1 MRKFSKRVLAV
12 TLSTAM
18 VFSLAACNRSDNGND
33 TTTSGSQN
41 ESNVESTSGN
51 EEPSSTPAADGATYT
66 YNYALADFPTNWN
79 MHTYQTEIDTD
90 ILNYITE
97 GFYEFDYNDTMDGYK
112 MVPAMAVGDPV
123 DVTAD
128 YVGQFGL
135 EEGEANR
142 AWKITLRDDLCWE
155 DGTPIKAQD
164 FVTSAE
170 LLLNPVAKN
179 YRADMLYK
187 GNMAIVGAKGFLYQ
201 GQHAFDTQIAT
212 DYFDMDTAETD
223 ENGVY
228 KVDGHDVAFKLD
240 DGAAWSSNSLSDY
253 YEAGGDYVAA
263 FTDADGNDLY
273 AEFTALADEEGY
285 IAVTPE
291 VAQKLALVIAHL
303 KGYADYDAYAADAG
317 DYAKQEWQEFCYL
330 GTSYPETDMSTV
342 GVIAASDNELVL
354 VLEKELSGFYLLYSL
369 TSSWLVNEDLY
380 KACES
385 VVDGVYQN
393 SYCTSAETTISYG
406 PYKLASFQADKQF
419 VLERNDLHH
428 DVKDGFYQTTT
439 IQCDC
444 VPEAATRLEMF
455 LNGQLDT
462 YGLTA
467 DDMETYQSSDY
478 TYYTS
483 APSTFYIAINPT
495 MSALETEQ
503 ANLGAGYNKTIL
515 TVKEFRQA
523 LCYALDRKSFALA
536 TAPTNNAAFSLY
548 SDLIIANPETGE
560 SYRSGDAAKK
570 VLVDF
575 WGLTDEVGAGKMY
588 ETMDDAIESI
598 TGYNLALAQEK
609 FNEAY
614 DIAVAS
620 GLMNEGDKVQIK
632 IGLPNSTS
640 NFYSKGYEFLVNCY
654 TQAVVGTKL
663 EGKLEFTM
671 DDTLGNGFG
680 NALRAN
686 QVDMLFGVGW
696 NGSALDPYNLMEA
709 YTSEDYRYNSCWDTT
724 TEQLT
729 VELNGVKYTA
739 SVWDWN
745 EAIMGEE
752 ITVLDENGT
761 ASQFRAGTS
770 DDNQEERYLVL
781 CALEGAVLETYEMI
795 PMIDNS
801 TAALKSMQVEFY
813 TEEYIYGV
821 GRHGDF
827 KYLTYDYS
835 DAEWDEFVAAQ
846 GGQLNYN

>member
-1 MRKFSKRVLAV
+1 M
-12 TLSTAM
+12 LSTIIAH
-18 VFSLAACNRSDNGND
+18 LHGAA
-33 TTTSGSQN
+33 
-41 ESNVESTSGN
+41 
-51 EEPSSTPAADGATYT
+51 
-66 YNYALADFPTNWN
+66 
-79 MHTYQTEIDTD
+79 
-90 ILNYITE
+90 
-97 GFYEFDYNDTMDGYK
+97 
-112 MVPAMAVGDPV
+112 
-123 DVTAD
+123 
-128 YVGQFGL
+128 
-135 EEGEANR
+135 
-142 AWKITLRDDLCWE
+142 
-155 DGTPIKAQD
+155 
-164 FVTSAE
+164 
-170 LLLNPVAKN
+170 
-179 YRADMLYK
+179 
-187 GNMAIVGAKGFLYQ
+187 
-201 GQHAFDTQIAT
+201 
-212 DYFDMDTAETD
+212 DTAE
-223 ENGVY
+223 Y
-228 KVDGHDVAFKLD
+228 Q
-240 DGAAWSSNSLSDY
+240 
-253 YEAGGDYVAA
+253 
-263 FTDADGNDLY
+263 
-273 AEFTALADEEGY
+273 
-285 IAVTPE
+285 
-291 VAQKLALVIAHL
+291 AQ
-303 KGYADYDAYAADAG
+303 AG
-317 DYAKQEWQEFCYL
+317 DYATKQEWQEFCYY

-342 GVIAASDNELVL
+342 GVLAPSDTELVL

-380 KACES
+380 KSCET

-406 PYKLASFQADKQF
+406 PYKLTSFQADKQF

-428 DVKDGFYQTTT
+428 DVKDGFYQTTA

-455 LNGQLDT
+455 LNGELDT

-483 APSTFYIAINPT
+483 TPSTFYIALNPT
-495 MSALETEQ
+495 MSALEAEQ

-560 SYRSGDAAKK
+560 SYRSGEAAKK

-575 WGLTDEVGAGKMY
+575 WGLSDEVGSGKMY
-588 ETMDDAIESI
+588 ETMDDAIESV

-609 FNEAY
+609 FDEAY
-614 DIAVAS
+614 DIAVAQ

-654 TQAVVGTKL
+654 TEAVVGTKL

-709 YTSEDYRYNSCWDTT
+709 YTSEDYRYNRCWDTT
-724 TEQLT
+724 AEMLT
-729 VELNGVKYTA
+729 VELNGVEYTA

-752 ITVLDENGT
+752 ITVTAADGT
-761 ASQFRAGTS
+761 TSTFRAGVS

-813 TEEYIYGV
+813 TEEYVYGV

-827 KYLTYDYS
+827 KYLSYDYS
-835 DAEWDEFVAAQ
+835 DAEWTDFVASQ

>member
-12 TLSTAM
+12 TLSAAM
-18 VFSLAACNRSDNGND
+18 VFSLAACNKSDSNG
-33 TTTSGSQN
+33 TTTTAGTTAEGTTDEGTTN
-41 ESNVESTSGN
+41 APV
-51 EEPSSTPAADGATYT
+51 ADGATYT
-66 YNYALADFPTNWN
+66 YNYALVDFPTNWN

-97 GFYEFDYNDTMDGYK
+97 GFYEFDYNDTLDGYK
-112 MVPAMAVGDPV
+112 MVPAMAVSDPE

-135 EEGEANR
+135 EEGDVNR

-155 DGTPIKAQD
+155 DGTPITAQD

-187 GNMAIVGAKGFLYQ
+187 GSMAVVGAKGYLYQ
-201 GQHAFDTQIAT
+201 GQHAYDTQVGT
-212 DYFDMDTAETD
+212 EYFDMDTAETD
-223 ENGVY
+223 ENGTFI
-228 KVDGHDVAFKLD
+228 VDGHDVAFSLS
-240 DGAAWSSNSLSDY
+240 DGAAWGAVLDDQYASNPDAFKGADGTDL
-253 YEAGGDYVAA
+253 YEA
-263 FTDADGNDLY
+263 LK
-273 AEFTALADEEGY
+273 ALANEDGW
-285 IAVTPE
+285 IPANVDT
-291 VAQKLALVIAHL
+291 AAMLSTIIAHL
-303 KGYADYDAYAADAG
+303 HGAADTAEYQAQAG
-317 DYAKQEWQEFCYL
+317 DYATKQEWQEFCYY

-342 GVIAASDNELVL
+342 GVLAPSDTELVL

-380 KACES
+380 KSCET

-406 PYKLASFQADKQF
+406 PYKLTSFQADKQF

-428 DVKDGFYQTTT
+428 DVKDGFYQTTA

-455 LNGQLDT
+455 LNGELDT

-483 APSTFYIAINPT
+483 TPSTFYIALNPT
-495 MSALETEQ
+495 MSALEAEQ

-560 SYRSGDAAKK
+560 SYRSGEAAKK

-575 WGLTDEVGAGKMY
+575 WGLSDEVGSGKMY
-588 ETMDDAIESI
+588 ETMDDAIESV

-609 FNEAY
+609 FDEAY
-614 DIAVAS
+614 DIAVAQ

-654 TQAVVGTKL
+654 TEAVVGTKL

-709 YTSEDYRYNSCWDTT
+709 YTSEDYRYNRCWDTT
-724 TEQLT
+724 AEMLT
-729 VELNGVKYTA
+729 VELNGVEYTA

-752 ITVLDENGT
+752 ITVTAADGT
-761 ASQFRAGTS
+761 TSTFRAGVS

-813 TEEYIYGV
+813 TEEYVYGV

-827 KYLTYDYS
+827 KYLSYDYS
-835 DAEWDEFVAAQ
+835 DAEWTDFVASQ

>member
-18 VFSLAACNRSDNGND
+18 VFSLAACNKSDNSND
-33 TTTSGSQN
+33 TTTSGSQS

-51 EEPSSTPAADGATYT
+51 EETSSTPAADGATYT

-79 MHTYQTEIDTD
+79 MHTYQTETDTG

-179 YRADMLYK
+179 YRADMLYS

-201 GQHAFDTQIAT
+201 GQHAYDTQVGT

-223 ENGVY
+223 ENGTY
-228 KVDGHDVAFKLD
+228 TIDGHDVAFSLA
-240 DGAAWSSNSLSDY
+240 DGAAWGAVLDDEY
-253 YEAGGDYVAA
+253 AGDTTP
-263 FTDADGNDLY
+263 FIDADGTDLY
-273 AEFTALADEEGY
+273 QALSALANEDGW
-285 IAVTPE
+285 I
-291 VAQKLALVIAHL
+291 LANADTAAMLSTIVAHL
-303 KGYADYDAYAADAG
+303 HGAADTAAYAEQVG
-317 DYAKQEWQEFCYL
+317 DYAYQEWEEFCYL

-385 VVDGVYQN
+385 VVNGVYQN

-455 LNGQLDT
+455 LNGELDT

-467 DDMETYQSSDY
+467 DDMEAYQSSDY

-483 APSTFYIAINPT
+483 TPSTFYIALNPT
-495 MSALETEQ
+495 MSALEAEQ

-560 SYRSGDAAKK
+560 SYRSGEAAKK

-575 WGLTDEVGAGKMY
+575 WGLSDEVGSGKMY
-588 ETMDDAIESI
+588 ETMDDAIESV

-709 YTSEDYRYNSCWDTT
+709 YTSEAYRYNRCWDTT
-724 TEQLT
+724 AEMLT
-729 VELNGVKYTA
+729 VELNGVEYTA

-752 ITVLDENGT
+752 ITVTAADGT
-761 ASQFRAGTS
+761 TSTFRAGAS

-795 PMIDNS
+795 PMIDS
-801 TAALKSMQVEFY
+801 SSAALKSMQVEFY
-813 TEEYIYGV
+813 TEEYVYGV

-835 DAEWDEFVAAQ
+835 DAEWTDFVASQ

>member
-12 TLSTAM
+12 TLSAAM
-18 VFSLAACNRSDNGND
+18 VFSLAACNKSDSNG
-33 TTTSGSQN
+33 TTTTTAGTTAEGTTDEGTTN
-41 ESNVESTSGN
+41 APV
-51 EEPSSTPAADGATYT
+51 ADGATYT
-66 YNYALADFPTNWN
+66 YNYALVDFPTNWN

-97 GFYEFDYNDTMDGYK
+97 GFYEFDYNDTLDGYK
-112 MVPAMAVGDPV
+112 MVPAMAVSEPE

-135 EEGEANR
+135 EEGDVNR

-155 DGTPIKAQD
+155 DGTPITAQD

-187 GNMAIVGAKGFLYQ
+187 GSMAVVGAKGYLYQ
-201 GQHAFDTQIAT
+201 GQHAYDTQVGT
-212 DYFDMDTAETD
+212 EYFDMDTAETD
-223 ENGVY
+223 ENGTFI
-228 KVDGHDVAFKLD
+228 VDGHDVAFSLS
-240 DGAAWSSNSLSDY
+240 DGAAWGAVLDDQYASNPD
-253 YEAGGDYVAA
+253 A
-263 FTDADGNDLY
+263 FKDADGTDLY
-273 AEFTALADEEGY
+273 EALKALANEDGW
-285 IAVTPE
+285 IPANVDT
-291 VAQKLALVIAHL
+291 AAMLSTIIAHL
-303 KGYADYDAYAADAG
+303 HGAADTAEYQAQAG
-317 DYAKQEWQEFCYL
+317 DYATKQEWQEFCYY

-342 GVIAASDNELVL
+342 GVLAPSDTELVL

-369 TSSWLVNEDLY
+369 SSSWLVNEDLY
-380 KACES
+380 KSCET

-406 PYKLASFQADKQF
+406 PYKLTSFQADKQF

-428 DVKDGFYQTTT
+428 DVKDGFYQTTA

-455 LNGQLDT
+455 LNGELDT

-483 APSTFYIAINPT
+483 TPSTFYIALNPT
-495 MSALETEQ
+495 MSALEAEQ

-560 SYRSGDAAKK
+560 SYRSGEAAKK

-575 WGLTDEVGAGKMY
+575 WGLSDEVGSGKMY
-588 ETMDDAIESI
+588 ETMDDAIESV

-609 FNEAY
+609 FDEAY
-614 DIAVAS
+614 DIAVAQ

-654 TQAVVGTKL
+654 TEAVVGTKL

-709 YTSEDYRYNSCWDTT
+709 YTSEDYRYNRCWDTT
-724 TEQLT
+724 AEMLT
-729 VELNGVKYTA
+729 VELNGVEYTA

-752 ITVLDENGT
+752 ITVTAADGT
-761 ASQFRAGTS
+761 TSTFRAGVS

-813 TEEYIYGV
+813 TEEYVYGV

-835 DAEWDEFVAAQ
+835 DAEWTDFVASQ

>member
-12 TLSTAM
+12 TLSAAM
-18 VFSLAACNRSDNGND
+18 VFSLAACNKSDSNG
-33 TTTSGSQN
+33 TTTTAGTTAEGTTDEGTTN
-41 ESNVESTSGN
+41 APV
-51 EEPSSTPAADGATYT
+51 ADGATYT
-66 YNYALADFPTNWN
+66 YNYALVDFPTNWN

-97 GFYEFDYNDTMDGYK
+97 GFYEFDYNDTLDGYK
-112 MVPAMAVGDPV
+112 MVPAMAVSDPE

-135 EEGEANR
+135 EEGDVNR

-155 DGTPIKAQD
+155 DGTPITAQD

-187 GNMAIVGAKGFLYQ
+187 GSMAVVGAKGYLYQ
-201 GQHAFDTQIAT
+201 GQHAYDTQVGT
-212 DYFDMDTAETD
+212 EYFDMDTAETD
-223 ENGVY
+223 ENGTFI
-228 KVDGHDVAFKLD
+228 VDGHDVAFSLS
-240 DGAAWSSNSLSDY
+240 DGAAWGAVLDDQYASNPDAFKGADGTDL
-253 YEAGGDYVAA
+253 YEA
-263 FTDADGNDLY
+263 LK
-273 AEFTALADEEGY
+273 ALANEDGW
-285 IAVTPE
+285 IPANVDT
-291 VAQKLALVIAHL
+291 AAMLSTIIAHL
-303 KGYADYDAYAADAG
+303 HGAADTAEYQAQAG
-317 DYAKQEWQEFCYL
+317 DYATKQEWQEFCYY

-342 GVIAASDNELVL
+342 GVLAPSDTELVL

-380 KACES
+380 KSCET

-406 PYKLASFQADKQF
+406 PYKLTSFQADKQF

-428 DVKDGFYQTTT
+428 DVKDGFYQTTA

-455 LNGQLDT
+455 LNGELDT

-483 APSTFYIAINPT
+483 TPSTFYIALNPT
-495 MSALETEQ
+495 MSALEAEQ

-560 SYRSGDAAKK
+560 SYRSGEAAKK

-575 WGLTDEVGAGKMY
+575 WGLSDEVGSGKMY
-588 ETMDDAIESI
+588 ETMDDAIESV

-609 FNEAY
+609 FDEAY
-614 DIAVAS
+614 DIAVAQ

-654 TQAVVGTKL
+654 TEAVVGTKL

-709 YTSEDYRYNSCWDTT
+709 YTSEDYRYNRCWDTT
-724 TEQLT
+724 AEMLT
-729 VELNGVKYTA
+729 VELNGVEYTA

-752 ITVLDENGT
+752 ISVTAADGT
-761 ASQFRAGTS
+761 TSTFRAGVS

-813 TEEYIYGV
+813 TEEYVYGV

-827 KYLTYDYS
+827 KYLSYDYS
-835 DAEWDEFVAAQ
+835 DAEWTDFVASQ

>member
-1 MRKFSKRVLAV
+1 MRKFSKRVLAA

-18 VFSLAACNRSDNGND
+18 VFSLAACNKADNSA
-33 TTTSGSQN
+33 TTASGA
-41 ESNVESTSGN
+41 ESSSASGTETTKGN
-51 EEPSSTPAADGATYT
+51 EETTTAAPAADGATYT
-66 YNYALADFPTNWN
+66 YNYALEVFPTNWN
-79 MHTYQTEIDTD
+79 VHTYQTNTDTD

-97 GFYEFDYNDTMDGYK
+97 GLYEFDYNETMDGYK
-112 MVPAMAVGDPV
+112 MVPGAAAAEPV

-128 YVGQFGL
+128 YVGQFGI
-135 EEGEANR
+135 EDGDAAK

-155 DGTPIKAQD
+155 DGTPITAKD
-164 FVTSAE
+164 YVTSAE

-179 YRADMLYK
+179 YRADSLYS
-187 GNMAIVGAKGFLYQ
+187 GNMVIAGAKAYLYQ
-201 GQHAFDTQIAT
+201 GQHAYDTQIGT
-212 DYFDMDTAETD
+212 SYFDMDTAETD

-228 KVDGHDVAFKLD
+228 TVDGHDVAFSLD
-240 DGAAWSSNSLSDY
+240 DSAAWGSNSLTDY
-253 YEAGGDYVAA
+253 YGSDATI
-263 FTDADGNDLY
+263 FQDADGNDMY
-273 AEFTALADEEGY
+273 AELSALADENGF
-285 IAVTPE
+285 IKVDAD
-291 VAQKLALVIAHL
+291 VAGKLALIIAHL
-303 KGYADYDAYAADAG
+303 KDFADYDSYAADAG
-317 DYAKQEWQEFCYL
+317 DYAKQEWQEFCYF
-330 GTSYPETDMSTV
+330 GTSYPETDFSTV
-342 GVIAASDNELVL
+342 GVIAESDTDLVL

-369 TSSWLVNEDLY
+369 ADPWLVNADLY
-380 KACES
+380 KSCES

-393 SYCTSAETTISYG
+393 SYCTSADTTISYG
-406 PYKLASFQADKQF
+406 PYKLASYQADKQF
-419 VLERNDLHH
+419 VLERNDLQH
-428 DVKDGFYQTTT
+428 DVKDGFYQTTA

-455 LNGQLDT
+455 LNGELDN

-483 APSTFYIAINPT
+483 QPSTFYIALNPA
-495 MSALETEQ
+495 MDALEKEQ

-548 SDLIIANPETGE
+548 SDLIIADPETGE
-560 SYRSGDAAKK
+560 SYRSGDAAKQ

-575 WGLTDEVGAGKMY
+575 WGLSDEIGSGKMY
-588 ETMDDAIESI
+588 ETVDDAIESI
-598 TGYNLALAQEK
+598 TGYNLSLAKEK
-609 FNEAY
+609 FDEAY
-614 DIAVAS
+614 DIAVAD
-620 GLMNEGDKVQIK
+620 GLINETDKIQIK
-632 IGLPNSTS
+632 IGLPNSTA

-654 TQAVVGTKL
+654 TEAVVGTKL

-686 QVDMLFGVGW
+686 QVDLLFGVGW
-696 NGSALDPYNLMEA
+696 SGSALDPYNLMEA
-709 YTSEDYRYNSCWDTT
+709 YVTEAYRYNKCWDTSS
-724 TEQLT
+724 EQLT
-729 VELNGVKYTA
+729 VELDGVKYTA
-739 SVWDWN
+739 SVLDWN
-745 EAIMGEE
+745 KAIMGEE
-752 ITVLDENGT
+752 ITVTAADGTTSTFKAGT
-761 ASQFRAGTS
+761 A

-801 TAALKSMQVEFY
+801 SAALKSMQVEYY
-813 TEEYIYGV
+813 TEEYVYGV

-827 KYLTYDYS
+827 KYLTYDYT
-835 DAEWDEFVAAQ
+835 DAEWTDFVASQ